1 VDPIALSVSPGGARW
16 AAVGLL
22 EADPTAEPDAVP
34 PAVAILDG
42 REVGRYAG
50 ASRPDFSPDGAHVA
64 WRARENDGRASLV
77 VDGAITRSFEAPT
90 MPPSGARFDKLTAVH
105 YLADGRLVAV
115 SPDGGGWTSS
125 AMRNAWPSMPTPCF
139 QGPS

>member
-1 VDPIALSVSPGGARW
+1 MDPIALSVSPGGARW

-64 WRARENDGRASLV
+64 WLARENDGRASLV